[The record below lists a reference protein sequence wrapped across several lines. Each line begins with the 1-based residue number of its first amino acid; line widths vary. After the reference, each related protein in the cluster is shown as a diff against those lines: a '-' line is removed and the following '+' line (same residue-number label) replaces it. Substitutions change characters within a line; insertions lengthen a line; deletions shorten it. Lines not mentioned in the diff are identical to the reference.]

1 MTVNIF
7 IRCAVQRNRI
17 NQSNWIIIV
26 NGYTISRCTIFRTA
40 MRKELKCC
48 PSSLHILALS
58 LLFSLALIYRSCYAH
73 IWFFPTSVFPFIV
86 VYLIPVNSL
95 FSFFHFYFIFTPF
108 SAFFQIFLVSIL
120 FFCDF
125 ISILVIISIINITN
139 SDDLWHLRWHAVFSY
154 GWLLSICYECCMEI
168 YHIHWQI

>member
-1 MTVNIF
+1 MAPTFSLFSPCSLKCALLRWSGDPTQKNDWFYFEFPIPDQIRQQEKSHDMTVNIF

-86 VYLIPVNSL
+86 LCRFISFLLI
-95 FSFFHFYFIFTPF
+95 PF
-108 SAFFQIFLVSIL
+108 SAFFTFISVLLLFLL
-120 FFCDF
+120 FFKYF
-125 ISILVIISIINITN
+125 
-139 SDDLWHLRWHAVFSY
+139 
-154 GWLLSICYECCMEI
+154 
-168 YHIHWQI
+168 